1 MGKRPLS
8 LWTGIA
14 PIYPVRQCF
23 HTQERNGQPHTGS
36 IVKGIRYGRIAFIIY
51 AHAPEHQTE
60 KKKYTEQMI
69 VVQISTALLTNM
81 LRMNEIKKKKNG
93 IKSFS
98 GQAYLFRTL
107 NAAASQ

>member
-81 LRMNEIKKKKNG
+81 LRMNEIKKKKTELNRFQVRL
-93 IKSFS
+93 ISFE
-98 GQAYLFRTL
+98 L
-107 NAAASQ
+107 